1 MHSLSKYNTLSLIQS
16 VKELDLELEVETD
29 AEDDEP
35 TSRSLPYQEI
45 GFHVQRHY
53 RVVSFQGS

>member
-35 TSRSLPYQEI
+35 TSRFPYQEI